1 MSAPVAAAA
10 APVAVAAAASAE
22 AAVEGVPEAEGVAV
36 VGDVAGNMADR
47 QLICE
52 VCEQPF
58 AYAEAEW
65 TEDERQGFPA
75 PRLCQNCMR
84 QRSSVRAAKR
94 AAKPVRR
101 RNFRR

>member
-1 MSAPVAAAA
+1 VSAPAAAA
-10 APVAVAAAASAE
+10 AALVAVVVAASEAVAAAE
-22 AAVEGVPEAEGVAV
+22 AAPEVVAE
-36 VGDVAGNMADR
+36 DVAGNMADR

-58 AYAEAEW
+58 TYTEAEW

-75 PRLCQNCMR
+75 PRLCRSCTQ
-84 QRSSVRAAKR
+84 QRNSVRAAKR
-94 AAKPVRR
+94 ASRPIRR